1 MIMEQYERPSIKLV
15 SSILPSKGGQTC
27 YKPPLTDIEGIST
40 NTLVKQYGSPLFVVS
55 EKKIRENIREA
66 KLVFNRFYPKIQFAW
81 SYKTNYFDEVC
92 KVFHQEGSIAEVVSS
107 FELEKALRNGMPGN
121 KIIFNGPNKKKED
134 LINAIHKNVIIHID
148 NFDELYL
155 LESLTEH
162 LNVPV
167 NTAIRLNMKTGTNN
181 EWERFGFNYENNEA
195 FSAAKRIINSKYLK
209 LIGIHCHI
217 GTFILSTTPYKV
229 AAQKMVQFALR
240 LRKEL
245 NTTLD
250 YIDMGGG
257 FASQNSLKTAYNNM
271 SAPPSLSNYAESITK
286 ELFNSEFCEEER
298 PTLVL
303 ETGRALIDNAVTL
316 LASVLSSKMN
326 RTGHRL
332 LTIDAGVNL
341 LYTSFWYNHEIVPT
355 KPYSDFYEDTTVYG
369 PLCMNIDVI
378 RESVLLPAVTKDD
391 VIAILNV
398 GAYNMTQWMQ
408 FINLHPAVVMIKADG
423 SINLLKEKD
432 STDSV
437 NY

>member
-1 MIMEQYERPSIKLV
+1 MIMAQYERPSIKLV

-27 YKPPLTDIEGIST
+27 YKSPLTDIDGIST
-40 NTLVKQYGSPLFVVS
+40 NRLVKQYGSPLFAVS
-55 EKKIRENIREA
+55 EKQIRENIREA

-134 LINAIHKNVIIHID
+134 LLYAIHKKVIIHID

-155 LESLTEH
+155 LESLAEH

-167 NTAIRLNMKTGTNN
+167 KTAIRLNMKTGTNN

-195 FSAAKRIINSKYLK
+195 FSAAKRIINSKHLK

-217 GTFILSTTPYKV
+217 GTFILSTNPYKV
-229 AAQKMVQFALR
+229 AAQKMVHFALR
-240 LRKEL
+240 IRKEL
-245 NTTLD
+245 NSTID

-257 FASQNSLKTAYNNM
+257 FASQNTLKAYNNM
-271 SAPPSLSNYAESITK
+271 SIPSLSNYANSITK
-286 ELFNSEFCEEER
+286 ELFNSEFNEEER

-316 LASVLSSKMN
+316 LASVISSKRN

-355 KPYSDFYEDTTVYG
+355 KPYTDFYEDTTVYG

-378 RESVLLPAVTKDD
+378 RESVLLPAVRKDD
-391 VIAILNV
+391 VVAILNV

-408 FINLHPAVVMIKADG
+408 FINLRPTVVMIKDDG

-437 NY
+437 KY